1 MSLTLGNPERPNKG
15 FNYTWNGNRTY
26 FPDFYLPSLNL
37 YVEVKGYETER
48 DTAKW
53 SQFPKKLF
61 VIKAKEI
68 KEIRKGIFNKAT
80 LA

>member
-1 MSLTLGNPERPNKG
+1 MTEKRKEYIIISEPEWRNGILCRLKICRPQGHTGSSPVSGTN
-15 FNYTWNGNRTY
+15 
-26 FPDFYLPSLNL
+26 
-37 YVEVKGYETER
+37 ER

-53 SQFPKKLF
+53 AQFPKKLS